1 MASIGHYCIF
11 LGVTEVNKLGMFIGF
26 VQNSIESGWKSG
38 KLHRNHNRLEYPN
51 ELVDYDN
58 DGH

>member
-26 VQNSIESGWKSG
+26 VQNSMESGWKSE
-38 KLHRNHNRLEYPN
+38 KLHRNHNREN
-51 ELVDYDN
+51 KLVDYDN

>member
-11 LGVTEVNKLGMFIGF
+11 LGVTEVNKPGMFIGF
-26 VQNSIESGWKSG
+26 IQNSIESGWKSE
-38 KLHRNHNRLEYPN
+38 KLHRNHNREN
-51 ELVDYDN
+51 KLVGYDN